1 MAAGSICGGRN
12 GGGGAVDIWWGGGGK
27 KCKIESLQ
35 ILDHWRLASLK
46 KRLSAVNSPG

>member
-1 MAAGSICGGRN
+1 MGLLTFEG
-12 GGGGAVDIWWGGGGK
+12 GGGGK
-27 KCKIESLQ
+27 KCIIDSRQ

>member
-1 MAAGSICGGRN
+1 MAAGSISGGRS
-12 GGGGAVDIWWGGGGK
+12 GVVGLFDIWGGG

-46 KRLSAVNSPG
+46 KRLSAVNSPR